1 MKKIALSLLAAT
13 ALFVAS
19 CSEQIDTS
27 ARYVFKDEIIS
38 GYLEKH
44 EQYSQ
49 YVELLK
55 IVPVSSVSGTSV
67 YQLLSARGNYTVF
80 APTNDAI
87 QLYLDS
93 LVSKGL
99 IQEASWD
106 AFEDS
111 TKLDSIRKVI
121 VYNSIIDGGDNN
133 GYFETNRFPEPTT
146 GDVAEFDIPNMNDRK
161 LVVLRTP
168 DPDSILVND
177 CMIDRINHDILS
189 INGVIHSMCNVV
201 APSGD
206 SMAALLKKMIDSN
219 TGGFVVMS
227 KLIEACGLLDTLDR
241 VKDDV
246 YEKKYLE
253 EKIPHVVYAKEEGG
267 RYFNSP
273 EHRYFGFTVFAETDE
288 FWAQAIG
295 KAISEIS
302 VDDIYQYLDENGIY
316 PEAKRDKDYKS
327 EDNLLNQF
335 VTYHML
341 PMRLKTDCLV
351 NHWNERG
358 YTPNTH
364 TPSVA
369 IFEFYT
375 TMGKRR
381 LLKTFESK
389 ESNGVY
395 LNRFPNLNNGR
406 HGDYH
411 ENSCDPNNIGIKI
424 GEPNLQGDFNVRN
437 GIIYPIDELLY
448 YSDNTRNQMMRSRIR
463 WNVTA
468 MWPEFMNNSIRM
480 NPLSSNT
487 QDDKYFNV
495 YIPTDEEL
503 GYQYLNDVVIEKD
516 TKFFYWT
523 GRNANWANMQGDEM
537 TIRGLY
543 EVTMRLPPVPVRGT
557 YELRFGQQCGGNMRG
572 MAQFYWGSDVNNL
585 AAMGIPIDLRQGATG
600 INGTVFVANDIGW
613 VEDSSKDDDFNA
625 DADKRLRNNDFMK
638 GCQQYVDGNPGNS
651 NTMRANKNCLRRIML
666 RQTMDPNV
674 TYYIKFK
681 TVMEDPS
688 RYFYMDYLEYCA
700 KEVYDNPAEPED
712 IW

>member
-27 ARYVFKDEIIS
+27 ARYVFKEEIIS

-55 IVPVSSVSGTSV
+55 MVPVSPVSGTSV
-67 YQLLSARGNYTVF
+67 YQLLAARGNYTVF

-121 VYNSIIDGGDNN
+121 VYNSIIDGGDND

-146 GDVAEFDIPNMNDRK
+146 GDVAYFEVPNMNDRK
-161 LVVLRTP
+161 LVVLRTS

-177 CMIDRINHDILS
+177 CMIDRLNRDILS
-189 INGVIHSMCNVV
+189 INGVIHSMRNVV

-206 SMAALLKKMIDSN
+206 SMAFLLKKMIDSN
-219 TGGFVVMS
+219 TGGYVVMS
-227 KLIEACGLLDTLDR
+227 KLMEACGLLDTLDR
-241 VKDDV
+241 VRDDV
-246 YEKKYLE
+246 YEKKYRE
-253 EKIPHVVYAKEEGG
+253 EKIPHKRYAPEEGG
-267 RYFNSP
+267 IDFITP
-273 EHRYFGFTVFAETDE
+273 EHRYFGYTIFAETDE

-295 KAISEIS
+295 KDISEIS
-302 VDDIYQYLDENGIY
+302 VNDIYKYLDENGIY
-316 PEAKRDKDYKS
+316 PEAKRDNDYKS

-341 PMRLKTDCLV
+341 PMCLTPEHLV
-351 NHWNERG
+351 YHYNERG
-358 YTPNTH
+358 YKSDSH
-364 TPSVA
+364 TPTVA

-395 LNRFPNLNNGR
+395 LNRFPNLNNAR
-406 HGDYH
+406 NGDYH
-411 ENSCDPNNIGIKI
+411 ENSCDPKNVGIKI

-468 MWPEFMNNSIRM
+468 MWPEFMNNDIRG
-480 NPLSSNT
+480 NNSG
-487 QDDKYFNV
+487 DKFNV
-495 YIPTDEEL
+495 YIPTDAEL

-516 TKFFYWT
+516 TEFYYWT
-523 GRNANWANMQGDEM
+523 GRGRGWANTQGDEM

-543 EVTMRLPPVPVRGT
+543 EVTMRLPPVPVRGV
-557 YELRFGQQCGGNMRG
+557 YELRFGQQCGGKMRG

-600 INGTVFVANDIGW
+600 INGKVFVKNDIGW
-613 VEDSSKDDDFNA
+613 VEDNAKDDDFNA
-625 DADKRLRNNDFMK
+625 DVDKRMRNNDFMK
-638 GCQQYVDGNPGNS
+638 GCQQYAAGGPGTS
-651 NTMRANKNCLRRIML
+651 QTMRANQTCLRRIML

-681 TVMEDPS
+681 TVMDDRS